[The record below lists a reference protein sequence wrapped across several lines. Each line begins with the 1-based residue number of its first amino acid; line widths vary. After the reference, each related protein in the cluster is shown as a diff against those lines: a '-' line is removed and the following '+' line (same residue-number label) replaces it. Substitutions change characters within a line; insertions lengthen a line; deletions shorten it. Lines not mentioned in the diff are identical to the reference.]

1 MRLLIIE
8 SDSEFREFLAR
19 RLEERCFAVDAASD
33 GQYGLALGLS
43 RAYDVVILG
52 HALPGMDG
60 YRICAELRKA
70 GRHVPIVMTS
80 KDADVFRKVDGFA
93 TGIDDY
99 LVRPFYVEELAARLN
114 ALLSRPPRRESR
126 TLSFEDLTLDTDEQR
141 VRRGKVSIYLTRKE
155 FALLEYFPR
164 TDPRA
169 CLEPERRSFFEH
181 HRDAYHESPEEDRR
195 PEEEAAH
202 PQRARPRLQA
212 RRQALNSEEFLY
224 ISLIS
229 DSRLRHMSF
238 GFP

>member
-155 FALLEYFPR
+155 FALLEYFLR
-164 TDPRA
+164 N
-169 CLEPERRSFFEH
+169 PERVLTRGQILEH
-181 HRDAYHESPEEDRR
+181 VWNQSADLFSNTIETHIMNLRKKIGGPKKKRLIHSVPGRGYKLDVRR
-195 PEEEAAH
+195 
-202 PQRARPRLQA
+202 
-212 RRQALNSEEFLY
+212 
-224 ISLIS
+224 
-229 DSRLRHMSF
+229 
-238 GFP
+238 